1 MKKPIFT
8 IALLSALS
16 AISALATTTAKSN
29 AQQIKTGLTTHQS
42 GFRSTICIQS
52 QPCKSIEMNIQA
64 PQTTAIKRKDKNI
77 KTISKTEDSFLNF
90 LSKFTL
96 NFSDF

>member
-8 IALLSALS
+8 ITLLSALS

-42 GFRSTICIQS
+42 GFRSTICIQN
-52 QPCKSIEMNIQA
+52 QPCKSIEMNIHS